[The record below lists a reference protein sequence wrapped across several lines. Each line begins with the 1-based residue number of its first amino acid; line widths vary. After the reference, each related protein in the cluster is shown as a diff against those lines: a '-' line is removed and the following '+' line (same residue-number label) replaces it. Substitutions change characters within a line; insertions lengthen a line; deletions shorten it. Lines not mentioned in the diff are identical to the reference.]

1 MSIRDVNNY
10 IDKLHFRTYSHVVDK
25 VITQFPT
32 IAKKELKK
40 IVDDRLKDHFVKL
53 RKIEPYYIKIFSATP
68 NCWFHDL
75 MENGCRADPSI
86 TSGLLNK
93 PLAEK
98 ESTKLPRYWH
108 IFIGTNNHYAV
119 ALPLK
124 DKRATSIR
132 ETLREFIERYHP
144 SKLTSDE
151 EPGFVEKNN
160 IKLLTDNDVSMHIV
174 TDQNHSS
181 LGIIDRFIRTL
192 RDMNIPTEKGSKQST
207 DDKYRW
213 FSVKR
218 MSKLV
223 GIYNNTYH
231 SRIKCTP
238 QEMLDN
244 PNLEKEYIFKQLAKK
259 EKQETIK
266 DLHLHE
272 GSFVRYIMPRANG
285 KKKRFQFSRECYKI
299 ESVNG
304 NMYTLIAQDGTVRDF
319 PRFKIILCQKD
330 GSKPS
335 NCKRGQ
341 TFPGKWNGVIKEIR
355 SYNPQTRKYKVIF
368 HVPGKEDYEDEIPET
383 YMRGNF
389 PQQTSEMEKDFVQQN
404 K

>member
-1 MSIRDVNNY
+1 MSVKKVKEY
-10 IDKLHFRTYSHVVDK
+10 IDKLHFRTYNHVVNK
-25 VITQFPT
+25 VMEKFPEVS
-32 IAKKELKK
+32 KKQLKQ
-40 IVDDRLKDHFVKL
+40 IVDSRLKDHFVKL
-53 RKIEPYYIKIFSATP
+53 RKIEPYYIKIFSTTP

-75 MENGCRADPSI
+75 MDNG
-86 TSGLLNK
+86 NNY
-93 PLAEK
+93 
-98 ESTKLPRYWH
+98 PRFWH
-108 IFIGTNNHYAV
+108 IFIGTNNHFAV

-132 ETLREFIERYHP
+132 ETLTEFINKYHP
-144 SKLTSDE
+144 NKLTSDE

-160 IKLLTDNDVSMHIV
+160 LKLLSDNHVIV
-174 TDQNHSS
+174 QIITDQNHSS

-192 RDMNIPTEKGSKQST
+192 RDMNIPTEKGEKQSI
-207 DDKYRW
+207 DAKYRW
-213 FSVKR
+213 FSIKR
-218 MSKLV
+218 MNKLIK
-223 GIYNNTYH
+223 IYNSTFH
-231 SRIKCTP
+231 SRINCSPK
-238 QEMLDN
+238 EMFEN
-244 PNLEKEYIFKQLAKK
+244 EELEKEYIFKQLAKK
-259 EKQETIK
+259 EKQENIK

-330 GSKPS
+330 GSKPR
-335 NCKRGQ
+335 NCKWGQ

-383 YMRGNF
+383 YLRGNF
-389 PQQTSEMEKDFVQQN
+389 PQQTSEIEKDFICQTAFPSES
-404 K
+404 KRIIRT